1 VVALSGP
8 PPQLLGGTSSG
19 VTFELEGDLYKVLDY
34 QHSKVARGGATIRV
48 RVRDL
53 RSGATFEK
61 TFNSG
66 DRVQDIRLERQE
78 VQYLYSDGDLYH
90 FMDTDTYEQP
100 ALSADILGD
109 GLNYLADGTTLSLLT
124 HDGEAIDIELP
135 ITVELEVV
143 DAEPGYAGDT
153 AQGATK
159 GVTLSSGLKLQTPLF
174 VQVGD
179 TIRVDTRDG
188 SYITRV

>member
-1 VVALSGP
+1 MIDVNELRK
-8 PPQLLGGTSSG
+8 G
-19 VTFELEGDLYKVLDY
+19 VTFELENSIYQVLDY

-48 RVRDL
+48 KVRDL
-53 RSGATFEK
+53 RSGVTLEK

-66 DRVQDIRLERQE
+66 DRVQDIRLDKRQ

-100 ALSADILGD
+100 ALSADLLGD
-109 GLNYLADGTTLSLLT
+109 AIKYLSDGMSLILLDY
-124 HDGEAIDIELP
+124 DGEAIDVELP
-135 ITVELEVV
+135 IAVEMEVV

-159 GVTLSSGLKLQTPLF
+159 EVTVSTGLKLQTPLF

-179 TIRVDTRDG
+179 VIRIDTRDG
-188 SYITRV
+188 SYITRA

>member
-1 VVALSGP
+1 MIDVTNLRK
-8 PPQLLGGTSSG
+8 G
-19 VTFELEGDLYKVLDY
+19 VTFEIEGDLYKVLDY

-159 GVTLSSGLKLQTPLF
+159 GVTLSTGLKLQTPLF